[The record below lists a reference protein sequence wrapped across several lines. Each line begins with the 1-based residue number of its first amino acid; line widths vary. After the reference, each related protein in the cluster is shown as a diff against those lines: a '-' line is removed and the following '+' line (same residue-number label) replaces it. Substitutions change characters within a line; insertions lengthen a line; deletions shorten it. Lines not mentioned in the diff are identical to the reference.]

1 MSSDQ
6 AEQQPGHHAASSQD
20 LVVDGA
26 PQDLAVVVH
35 AAGDLRVEERPL
47 AEPAAHEAVVRIAY
61 GGICGSDLHYVSH
74 GAAGMSVLREPMVLG
89 HEVVGTVE
97 RSAVDGSGPPPGTRV
112 AVHPGTPLPGDG
124 SRYPADRPNL
134 APGTTYL
141 GSAAH
146 LPHTQGAFARR
157 AVLPTR
163 MLRALPDGLPLEVAA
178 LAEPAAVAWH
188 AVVQAGGIDGVRGR
202 SALVIGA
209 GPIGALVVAVL
220 ARAGASPITVVDVLD
235 EPLERARALGATATI
250 RAGADG
256 APDAIAALAADVVV
270 EASGS
275 APGLASALRGC
286 VRGGR
291 VVMLGLLPPGQQP
304 VEVAL
309 AISRELE
316 LVGSFRFVDEIDDVV
331 AALAD
336 GSLVTD
342 GVVTQVL
349 PLADA
354 AQAFAVAADARAS
367 CKVLLDLR

>member
-1 MSSDQ
+1 MAGPPD
-6 AEQQPGHHAASSQD
+6 D

-26 PQDLAVVVH
+26 PEDLAVVVH
-35 AAGDLRVEERPL
+35 AAGDLRVEPVAL
-47 AEPAAHEAVVRIAY
+47 AEPAPDEAVVRVAY

-74 GAAGMSVLREPMVLG
+74 GHAGSSVLREPLVLG
-89 HEVVGTVE
+89 HEVVGVVE
-97 RSAVDGSGPPPGTRV
+97 RSAVDGSGPAPGTPV
-112 AVHPGTPLPGDG
+112 AVHPGTPPPGDG

-134 APGTTYL
+134 APGATWL

-146 LPHTQGAFARR
+146 LPHTAGALARR
-157 AVLPTR
+157 TVLPTR
-163 MLRALPDGLPLEVAA
+163 MLRALPEHLPLQVAA

-188 AVVQAGGIDGVRGR
+188 AVVRAGGAAGLAGVAGR
-202 SALVIGA
+202 SALVVGA

-220 ARAGASPITVVDVLD
+220 ARAGAAPITVVDVLD
-235 EPLERARALGATATI
+235 EPLERAAALGATATV

-256 APDAIAALAADVVV
+256 ADEAIAALAADVVV

-275 APGLASALRGC
+275 APGLASALHGC

-291 VVMLGLLPPGQQP
+291 VVMLGLLPPGGQP
-304 VEVAL
+304 VEIAL

-316 LVGSFRFVDEIDDVV
+316 LLGSFRFVDEVDDVL

-336 GSLVTD
+336 GSLRVD
-342 GVVTQVL
+342 GVVTQVV
-349 PLADA
+349 PLERA
-354 AQAFAVAADARAS
+354 AEAFAVAGDARAS

>member
-1 MSSDQ
+1 M
-6 AEQQPGHHAASSQD
+6 
-20 LVVDGA
+20 
-26 PQDLAVVVH
+26 VVH
-35 AAGDLRVEERPL
+35 AAGDLRVEPVTL
-47 AEPAAHEAVVRIAY
+47 AEPGPDEAVVAIAY

-74 GAAGMSVLREPMVLG
+74 GSAGASILREPMVLG
-89 HEVVGTVE
+89 HEVVGAVE
-97 RSAVDGSGPPPGTRV
+97 RAAADGSGPPAGTPV
-112 AVHPGTPLPGDG
+112 AVHPGTPHPGDG
-124 SRYPADRPNL
+124 SRYPAERPHL
-134 APGTTYL
+134 APGGTYL

-157 AVLPTR
+157 VVLPAR
-163 MLRALPDGLPLEVAA
+163 MLRTLPADLPLEVAA

-188 AVVQAGGIDGVRGR
+188 AVVRAGAAAGVDGVAGR
-202 SALVIGA
+202 SARGGGG
-209 GPIGALVVAVL
+209 GPLGALVVAVL
-220 ARAGASPITVVDVLD
+220 VRAGAGPITVVDVLD
-235 EPLERARALGATATI
+235 EPLERARVLGATATV
-250 RAGADG
+250 RAGSDG
-256 APDAIAALAADVVV
+256 AAETIAAVAADVVV

-291 VVMLGLLPPGQQP
+291 VVMLGLLPPGEQP

-316 LVGSFRFVDEIDDVV
+316 LVGSFRFADEIDDVV

-336 GSLVTD
+336 GSLVTT

-349 PLADA
+349 PLDRA
-354 AQAFAVAADARAS
+354 AEAFAVAADARAS